1 MNIITKQTGL
11 NLLSLFIIL
20 NTKTMGSPTKKQKT
34 GNPNAS
40 VELYKTL
47 AELQQFKK
55 LADQIELGNITY
67 IKKWLETNPDIG
79 NMTNFD
85 EQTLAHIATEKI
97 QFDILKL
104 LLENGANPNQ
114 QDSNDNSPLNVIFS
128 EIWDNDEPNNKK
140 IEILDLLI
148 SHGADID
155 IQNNKG
161 NSELHESAFYGI
173 PEQIHFL
180 LTKKANPNLT
190 NKLGQKPIDL
200 ATNPMIIT
208 MLRDAMQ
215 QQ

>member
-20 NTKTMGSPTKKQKT
+20 NTKTMESPTKKQKT

-67 IKKWLETNPDIG
+67 
-79 NMTNFD
+79 TNFD
-85 EQTLAHIATEKI
+85 EQTLVHIATEKI

-173 PEQIHFL
+173 PEQINFL